1 MPELWIASERELVG
15 SGSGWKDVFPSLRH
29 PQRSQARKRQH
40 SKLDQRSSYVLECF
54 RHAGALDRARAGTR
68 CKWERLGGRVPEPM
82 SSIAVA
88 SAQAPALQTWVTRR
102 LCFGVLPACRS
113 FGSRRNGNTW
123 HRSPNP
129 TPYPTPRPAQWQ
141 PEPRPSPPNE
151 SLLPRALPDR
161 RSWCRRGW

>member
-88 SAQAPALQTWVTRR
+88 SASTPNLADGAAMFWSASSLPELWIAPERELV
-102 LCFGVLPACRS
+102 
-113 FGSRRNGNTW
+113 GSG
-123 HRSPNP
+123 S
-129 TPYPTPRPAQWQ
+129 
-141 PEPRPSPPNE
+141 
-151 SLLPRALPDR
+151 
-161 RSWCRRGW
+161 G